1 MRTKILSFFTGAGF
15 LDLGF
20 MESSF
25 DIVWHNEY
33 HKPFVRIFECGMKSM
48 GYSGHKSKIQNTNSI
63 SDITIENIVN
73 EAFGKKPKPEIFGII
88 GGPPCPD
95 FSVGGKNLG
104 GDGKNGQ
111 LLKVFLDRILGIK
124 PTFFLLENVPG
135 LVKTHKHRQYLMESL
150 HSISKAY
157 AIDYNIL
164 NALDFGVPQDRD
176 RVFIIGFD
184 KNWLKKNQPLMFQS
198 YHSSHF
204 NNPSEGIIDY
214 KRIRNEDMHWYPWPV
229 NLLFRNK
236 RTSVNWPDE
245 PVPFGTEPTKPNAP
259 SELMV
264 GTYICD
270 DNLENLPN
278 GKDYFVPRSKKF
290 SEILEGDVSKK
301 SFKKLHRYRFS
312 PAAAY
317 GNNEVHLHCC
327 LPRRLSVREVL
338 RIQSIPDS
346 YIMPEDIPLTD
357 KFKAVGNGVPT
368 TLAKAVAES
377 IKTTL
382 TRRNYEGV

>member
-1 MRTKILSFFTGAGF
+1 MRIEILSFFTGAGF

-20 MESSF
+20 MESGF

-48 GYSGHKSKIQNTNSI
+48 GYSGHKSKVQNTNSI
-63 SDITIENIVN
+63 NDVN
-73 EAFGKKPKPEIFGII
+73 VEQILLEAFGRKPKPEIFGVI

-104 GDGKNGQ
+104 GTGNNGQ
-111 LLKVFLDRILGIK
+111 LLKVYLDRIAGIK

-135 LVKTHKHRQYLMESL
+135 LVKTHKHRQYLMDSL
-150 HSISKAY
+150 RPISKTY
-157 AIDYNIL
+157 AIDYTVL
-164 NALDFGVPQDRD
+164 NALDFGVPQDRE
-176 RVFIIGFD
+176 RVFIIGFEKD
-184 KNWLKKNQPLMFQS
+184 WLNKNKPFMFRI
-198 YHSSHF
+198 YNSSHF
-204 NNPSEGIIDY
+204 NSSFKGMIDY
-214 KRIRNEDMHWYPWPV
+214 KDIKNESLHWYPWPV
-229 NLLFRNK
+229 NKLFKNK
-236 RTSVNWPDE
+236 RTSVNWPDL
-245 PVPFGTEPTKPNAP
+245 PVPYGTEPTKPNAP

-270 DNLENLPN
+270 DNLENIPN
-278 GKDYFVPRSKKF
+278 GRDFFTPKSKKF

-327 LPRRLSVREVL
+327 LPRRLSVREAL

-346 YIMPEDIPLTD
+346 YIMPEDMPLTD
-357 KFKAVGNGVPT
+357 KFKAVGNGVPA

-377 IKTTL
+377 LKTTL
-382 TRRNYEGV
+382 TRRIYESV